1 MLALGVGA
9 VGTLAGES
17 RGGGGEEVGGDAAS
31 SFGAG
36 GGEVATGFCSSG
48 MGGPEG
54 TQGGAHSSEGGG
66 EVGRGGTGASFR
78 GGEIG
83 GGGAGSSGGGGDVGK
98 GGAGDSGGGGEAGN
112 GGAGSSGGGGEV
124 GSGGAGSFG
133 RGGWSEDSSVK
144 HTHVSLAS
152 SSAGGAC
159 SGPKML
165 SKLAI
170 EDFLV
175 ESSASGDTSA
185 SSAEGGPVV
194 RGDVG
199 TFLGGSGGGVPV
211 GKDLVKEDSGSDRG
225 VPHTSDSDRTT
236 SVFCSP
242 KAVSKGGPN
251 KAVVSSE
258 TGVS

>member
-9 VGTLAGES
+9 VGTLVGES
-17 RGGGGEEVGGDAAS
+17 RGGGEEMGGEELGGDAS

-36 GGEVATGFCSSG
+36 GGEMARVRGFRSSG
-48 MGGPEG
+48 VGGPEG
-54 TQGGAHSSEGGG
+54 MRGGAGSSDGGG

-78 GGEIG
+78 GGETG
-83 GGGAGSSGGGGDVGK
+83 RGGAGSSGGGGDVGK

-133 RGGWSEDSSVK
+133 RGGWLEDSSLK
-144 HTHVSLAS
+144 HTHVSLVS

-165 SKLAI
+165 SKSAI
-170 EDFLV
+170 DGFLV
-175 ESSASGDTSA
+175 EPSASGDTSETA
-185 SSAEGGPVV
+185 SSAEGGLVV
-194 RGDVG
+194 KGDVG
-199 TFLGGSGGGVPV
+199 TFLGGSGGGA
-211 GKDLVKEDSGSDRG
+211 
-225 VPHTSDSDRTT
+225 

-258 TGVS
+258 TGVC